1 MSHMELALDPGDQDL
16 LGFLL
21 EESEDLGAVRDEVV
35 EAQLDG
41 KLPPSED
48 SVQLL
53 SDWEAE
59 DLLSFLLSP
68 PQSLDVLGSSDSSL
82 VHHDHT
88 YSLPQEYVTVD
99 LDSGS
104 CGKEVQMTPLHME
117 EPTEQ
122 EIARLILTEE
132 EKRLLEKEG
141 LTLPRTLPLTKMEEQ
156 VLKRVR
162 RKIRN
167 KRSAQESRRKKKVY
181 VGGLENRVLKYTA
194 QNLEL
199 QNKVQLLEEQNL
211 SLLDQLRKLQAMVIE
226 ISNKTTS
233 SSTRVLVRMVLGGG
247 IPQGWRQEYN
257 SDPFIPFFLCSRSYY
272 SPSAFS
278 LCLLCTPQTQGGACR
293 LNMLC
298 SASFVPS
305 PVGTCTSWSYLRSSQ
320 TYKRTTRTRYWTAQN
335 IHSRPLATFPACSI
349 TCLRLLRKSLLCSGH
364 SPISSQSPSARVP
377 LFPCRQISQERGDAS
392 LPTAHHLSSCRTD
405 TQVKCENIDVS
416 AKAHPPC
423 CLSK

>member
-233 SSTRVLVRMVLGGG
+233 SSTRVLVL
-247 IPQGWRQEYN
+247 
-257 SDPFIPFFLCSRSYY
+257 L
-272 SPSAFS
+272 FS
-278 LCLLCTPQTQGGACR
+278 FCLLLVPAMYSSDTRGSLPAEHVVFRQLRALPSRDLHQLELPAQQSDVQKDNTNQILDSSEHTLQAPGNFSCLQYHMPQASQEESSLQWPLPNLFSEPLCPGPTLPLQANLTGKGGC
-293 LNMLC
+293 LPTH
-298 SASFVPS
+298 SPS
-305 PVGTCTSWSYLRSSQ
+305 PVILQ
-320 TYKRTTRTRYWTAQN
+320 DRY
-335 IHSRPLATFPACSI
+335 
-349 TCLRLLRKSLLCSGH
+349 SG
-364 SPISSQSPSARVP
+364 
-377 LFPCRQISQERGDAS
+377 
-392 LPTAHHLSSCRTD
+392 
-405 TQVKCENIDVS
+405 
-416 AKAHPPC
+416 
-423 CLSK
+423 

>member
-226 ISNKTTS
+226 ISNKTSS
-233 SSTRVLVRMVLGGG
+233 SSTCVLVL
-247 IPQGWRQEYN
+247 
-257 SDPFIPFFLCSRSYY
+257 L
-272 SPSAFS
+272 FS
-278 LCLLCTPQTQGGACR
+278 FCLLLVPAMYSSDTRGSLPPEHVVFRQLRALPSRDLHQLELPAQQSDVQKDNTNQLLDSSEHTLQAPGNFSCLQYHMPQTSQGESS
-293 LNMLC
+293 LQWPLPNLFSEPLC
-298 SASFVPS
+298 PGPTLPLRANLTGKGGCLPTHSPS
-305 PVGTCTSWSYLRSSQ
+305 PVILQ
-320 TYKRTTRTRYWTAQN
+320 DRY
-335 IHSRPLATFPACSI
+335 
-349 TCLRLLRKSLLCSGH
+349 SG
-364 SPISSQSPSARVP
+364 
-377 LFPCRQISQERGDAS
+377 
-392 LPTAHHLSSCRTD
+392 
-405 TQVKCENIDVS
+405 
-416 AKAHPPC
+416 
-423 CLSK
+423 

>member
-167 KRSAQESRRKKKVY
+167 KRS
-181 VGGLENRVLKYTA
+181 
-194 QNLEL
+194 
-199 QNKVQLLEEQNL
+199 
-211 SLLDQLRKLQAMVIE
+211 LLDQLRKLQAMVIE
-226 ISNKTTS
+226 ISNKTSS
-233 SSTRVLVRMVLGGG
+233 SSTCVLVL
-247 IPQGWRQEYN
+247 
-257 SDPFIPFFLCSRSYY
+257 L
-272 SPSAFS
+272 FS
-278 LCLLCTPQTQGGACR
+278 FCLLLVPAMYSSDTRGSLPPEHVVFRQLRALPSRDLHQLELPAQQSDVQKDNTNQLLDSSEHTLQAPGNFSCLQYHMPQTSQGESS
-293 LNMLC
+293 LQWPLPNLFSEPLC
-298 SASFVPS
+298 PGPTLPLRANLTGKGGCLPTHSPS
-305 PVGTCTSWSYLRSSQ
+305 PVILQ
-320 TYKRTTRTRYWTAQN
+320 DRY
-335 IHSRPLATFPACSI
+335 
-349 TCLRLLRKSLLCSGH
+349 SG
-364 SPISSQSPSARVP
+364 
-377 LFPCRQISQERGDAS
+377 
-392 LPTAHHLSSCRTD
+392 
-405 TQVKCENIDVS
+405 
-416 AKAHPPC
+416 
-423 CLSK
+423 

>member
-1 MSHMELALDPGDQDL
+1 MELALDPGDQDL

-233 SSTRVLVRMVLGGG
+233 SSTRVLVL
-247 IPQGWRQEYN
+247 
-257 SDPFIPFFLCSRSYY
+257 L
-272 SPSAFS
+272 FS
-278 LCLLCTPQTQGGACR
+278 FCLLLVPAMYSSDTRGSLPAEHVVFRQLRALPSRDLHQLELPAQQSDVQKDNTNQILDSSEHTLQAPGNFSCLQYHMPQASQEESSLQWPLPNLFSEPLCPGPTLPLQANLTGKGGC
-293 LNMLC
+293 LPTH
-298 SASFVPS
+298 SPS
-305 PVGTCTSWSYLRSSQ
+305 PVILQ
-320 TYKRTTRTRYWTAQN
+320 DRY
-335 IHSRPLATFPACSI
+335 
-349 TCLRLLRKSLLCSGH
+349 SG
-364 SPISSQSPSARVP
+364 
-377 LFPCRQISQERGDAS
+377 
-392 LPTAHHLSSCRTD
+392 
-405 TQVKCENIDVS
+405 
-416 AKAHPPC
+416 
-423 CLSK
+423 